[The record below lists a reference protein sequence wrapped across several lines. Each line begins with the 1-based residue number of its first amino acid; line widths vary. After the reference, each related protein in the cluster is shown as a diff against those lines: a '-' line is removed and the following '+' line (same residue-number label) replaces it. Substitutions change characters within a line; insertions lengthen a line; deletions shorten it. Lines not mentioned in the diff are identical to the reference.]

1 MWTSVWKLFRIAS
14 LFQFWIYALRHS
26 FVNFS
31 HSSVKKHT
39 KYFFYLSWSST
50 NRKVRKSNI
59 KRSRNWNEKKGK
71 ENKRTNKQIEYEKFS
86 KEATTSPL
94 VVVRATIAN
103 NFCISHTFL
112 SRSWTETTPFVKIVS
127 WRSELKQFKSLK
139 RTRKIFKFYQKNNLR
154 IFCFESAKTCNFY
167 LWKTI
172 EEINHLTR
180 GKYFTFICL

>member
-1 MWTSVWKLFRIAS
+1 MNLSSETF
-14 LFQFWIYALRHS
+14 LRKRQT
-26 FVNFS
+26 FFNK
-31 HSSVKKHT
+31 KKHT
-39 KYFFYLSWSST
+39 KYFLSFV
-50 NRKVRKSNI
+50 KLDEQKSWEKQH

-139 RTRKIFKFYQKNNLR
+139 RTRKIFKFYQKNNLGNLLLR
-154 IFCFESAKTCNFY
+154 VCKKRATFICGRQLKKKIIWLVENILHLFVSK
-167 LWKTI
+167 K
-172 EEINHLTR
+172 NHLTSVE
-180 GKYFTFICL
+180 